1 MAGSYNRYANTT
13 YNFYMTFTNPIPK
26 NGKIVMSLNKQF
38 LTISSNCVIN
48 SGVSF
53 EDMNSVKCENLATD
67 SNEVLTI
74 HAFESVTA
82 SSLMWVSIDITNPI
96 IDSKLPISVESFNED
111 HQLIDK
117 GELLIEISKTIGKA
131 SEFDAYPV
139 QREEDLE
146 AGKRG
151 PF

>member
-1 MAGSYNRYANTT
+1 
-13 YNFYMTFTNPIPK
+13 MTFTNPIPK

-38 LTISSNCVIN
+38 LTISTNCIIN
-48 SGVSF
+48 SGVIF
-53 EDMNSVKCENLATD
+53 EDLNSVKCENIAGD
-67 SNEVLTI
+67 SKEVLTI

-96 IDSKLPISVESFNED
+96 IDSKLPVSVESFNED
-111 HQLIDK
+111 NQLIDK

-131 SEFDAYPV
+131 SEFNAYPV
-139 QREEDLE
+139 QRESDLE